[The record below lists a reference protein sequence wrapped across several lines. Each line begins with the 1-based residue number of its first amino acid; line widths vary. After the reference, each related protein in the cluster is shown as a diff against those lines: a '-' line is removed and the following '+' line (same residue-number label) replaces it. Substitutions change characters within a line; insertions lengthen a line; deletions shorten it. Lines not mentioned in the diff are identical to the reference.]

1 MARSEGGRGGERAR
15 ALGGA
20 QHRGRCA
27 GGREV
32 GDDRWGPP
40 IGEIKQRERGGMGR
54 RSDWAVWALREKK
67 EGEEKVGWAE
77 IERRKKFSFF
87 NSNLFEQN

>member
-1 MARSEGGRGGERAR
+1 VLRGPVRGAKGSGRWEEM
-15 ALGGA
+15 LT
-20 QHRGRCA
+20 CA
-27 GGREV
+27 AHLAVRVRED
-32 GDDRWGPP
+32 G
-40 IGEIKQRERGGMGR
+40 GGMGR
-54 RSDWAVWALREKK
+54 RRDWAVWALREKK

>member
-1 MARSEGGRGGERAR
+1 MKEGRETSGRWGKERAAGGAPRGREGGGRKGEVPT
-15 ALGGA
+15 GGA
-20 QHRGRCA
+20 HLAVRV
-27 GGREV
+27 RED
-32 GDDRWGPP
+32 G
-40 IGEIKQRERGGMGR
+40 GGMGR
-54 RSDWAVWALREKK
+54 RRDWAVWALREKK

>member
-40 IGEIKQRERGGMGR
+40 VGEIKQREKGGMGR
-54 RSDWAVWALREKK
+54 RSDWAVWALQKKK
-67 EGEEKVGWAE
+67 EGEGKKVGWAK
-77 IERRKKFSFF
+77 IERRNKLFF
-87 NSNLFEQN
+87 NTNII